1 LYYIYSSNLF
11 TMKFIIRF
19 LIKIATVI
27 GLSYLLPA
35 IWSGFSNP
43 IVNSPLDAVK
53 VALVL
58 TVLNTF
64 IKPIIKIF
72 ALPITCITLGLFSL
86 VISAAMVV
94 LTDNILDGFQVGG
107 WIAALIFSLSFS
119 FISATVEKFIVD
131 EE

>member
-1 LYYIYSSNLF
+1 
-11 TMKFIIRF
+11 MKLIIRF

-27 GLSYLLPA
+27 ALSYILPT

-43 IVNSPLDAVK
+43 IVNTPLDAVK

-64 IKPIIKIF
+64 LKPILSF
-72 ALPITCITLGLFSL
+72 FSLPITCLTLGLFSL

-94 LTDNILDGFQVGG
+94 LADNLLDGFQVGG
-107 WIAALIFSLSFS
+107 WLAALIFSLAFS

-131 EE
+131 DK

>member
-1 LYYIYSSNLF
+1 
-11 TMKFIIRF
+11 MKFIIRF

-35 IWSGFSNP
+35 VWSGFSNP

-58 TVLNTF
+58 TLLNTF

-86 VISAAMVV
+86 GISAAMVV
-94 LTDNILDGFQVGG
+94 LTDNMLDGFQVGG
-107 WIAALIFSLSFS
+107 WLAALIFSLSFS

-131 EE
+131 EDK